1 MGVIHYVALSILNC
15 RDGHGFTYSNIDC
28 NSQTI
33 KTGILY
39 GNEKA
44 FFTKGADIYKHRVV
58 PGLV

>member
-33 KTGILY
+33 EQVYSMAMK
-39 GNEKA
+39 KA
-44 FFTKGADIYKHRVV
+44 LFTKGADIYKHRVV